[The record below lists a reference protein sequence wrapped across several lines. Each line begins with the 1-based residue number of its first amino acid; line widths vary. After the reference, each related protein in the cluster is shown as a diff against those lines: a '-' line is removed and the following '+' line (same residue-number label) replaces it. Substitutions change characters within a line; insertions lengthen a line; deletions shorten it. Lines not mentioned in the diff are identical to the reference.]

1 MSDSWVIPG
10 EARPPYARLVPG
22 AEAAGRRFWVHLAIR
37 LLAKRR
43 YRAGVDVPALRIR
56 QLKMDRRLASVDRAA
71 RRTTLDCGGIAAEWV
86 EVPETR
92 ADRVI
97 LYLHGGAFMFRFPNT
112 HAALVASWCRHL
124 GARALLPDYRLAPEH
139 RYPAA
144 PEDCHAAY
152 RWLLAQGVA
161 PASIVIAGDSAGGNL
176 ALATLHR
183 IKAAGEPMPACAVLL
198 SPATDLT
205 MSSASLLT
213 NERSDPMFTYAAFGW
228 IRGMYVDPE
237 HVLEPSASPLFGDF
251 EGLPPLLFQA
261 GGIEMLRDESIR
273 AAAAAHRAGTTVEL
287 EIWEGMAHVFQAMTM
302 LPQSSAANASVARFV
317 ARHAGWSR

>member
-1 MSDSWVIPG
+1 MAGGD
-10 EARPPYARLVPG
+10 ARW
-22 AEAAGRRFWVHLAIR
+22 RRFWVHVAIR
-37 LLAKRR
+37 LVAKRR
-43 YRAGVDVPALRIR
+43 YGAWADVPTLRRR
-56 QLKMDRRLASVDRAA
+56 QLRFDRRFARVDPQA
-71 RRTTLDCGGIAAEWV
+71 RRADVDCGGVPGEWI

-92 ADRVI
+92 ADRVL

-112 HAALVASWCRHL
+112 HAALAASWCRSL

-161 PASIVIAGDSAGGNL
+161 PAGIVIAGDSAGGNL

-183 IKAAGEPMPACAVLL
+183 IRAAGEPMPACAVLL
-198 SPATDLT
+198 SPAVDLT
-205 MSSASLLT
+205 MSSPSLLA

-228 IRGMYVDPE
+228 IRGMYIAPE
-237 HVLEPSASPLFGDF
+237 RVLEPSASPLFGDF
-251 EGLPPLLFQA
+251 AGLPPLLFQA
-261 GGIEMLRDESIR
+261 GGIEMLRDESVR

-287 EIWEGMAHVFQAMTM
+287 EIWEGMAHVFQAMPM
-302 LPQSSAANASVARFV
+302 LPQARAANASAVRFIG
-317 ARHAGWSR
+317 AHTGWSA